1 MDVWSD
7 DVLKEILS
15 ETRRRRSH
23 RRWLRA
29 ASVST
34 ALVAGVGLALFVA
47 RSTIEVPAHAH
58 SQAAA
63 ETVSETGTLAKTLSG
78 RAAAPA
84 TAEPSAAPWRLDLGP
99 ILGGSIVEPPAI
111 TPVSTPGSG
120 ATEAVVAGLLAAS
133 PGDLPAG
140 SDALAIGG
148 TAGTASESESASAF
162 ASEVEPERVVPL
174 VEDEIQPGDTLL
186 AALARHGVATPTAF
200 AIARE
205 LEPHFNL
212 RHSRPG
218 HRYRIERDEQGALVS
233 FRYDVSDLEHYQV
246 TQQAEGWETR
256 AAKRGT
262 VRQQARLAGVVST
275 TLYDAIGD
283 LGERPE
289 LAADFANIFAWD
301 VDFAKGVHAGDEF
314 HLLYERNYVARESG
328 GGLRYIGPGRILA
341 ARYTSAG
348 RSHEAIYYETE
359 AGVGNYYRTDGTPV
373 QQGFLAAPVKYTRI
387 SSAFTKAR
395 FHPILRKTRPHPG
408 IDYAAPAGTPVW
420 AVAEGRVTYASWQGG
435 YGRLVKIKHADGY
448 ESFYAHLSGFAK
460 GLRVGQ
466 KVGQKQVIGYVGS
479 SGLSTGPHV
488 CFRISKNNQFV
499 NPASTRIPSGER
511 IAGRQR
517 QDFETIRDARLAQ
530 LVPATLVALDEA
542 M

>member
-29 ASVST
+29 ASGVT
-34 ALVAGVGLALFVA
+34 ALVAGIGLALFVA
-47 RSTIEVPAHAH
+47 RSTHEVPADFAPD
-58 SQAAA
+58 
-63 ETVSETGTLAKTLSG
+63 GTIAMNAS
-78 RAAAPA
+78 AMAPSA
-84 TAEPSAAPWRLDLGP
+84 TAPSAVTDSPA
-99 ILGGSIVEPPAI
+99 GGSIEEPLAI

-120 ATEAVVAGLLAAS
+120 VTEVLVAGFLAA
-133 PGDLPAG
+133 LPDEARKPQGTDAASMAAATG
-140 SDALAIGG
+140 SAP
-148 TAGTASESESASAF
+148 
-162 ASEVEPERVVPL
+162 EPEPLAPL
-174 VEDEIQPGDTLL
+174 VEDTIRPGDTLL
-186 AALARHGVATPTAF
+186 AALARHGVAASTAF

-205 LEPHFNL
+205 LEPHFDL
-212 RHSRPG
+212 RRSRPG
-218 HRYRIERDEQGALVS
+218 HRYRIERDEHGALVG
-233 FRYDVSDLEHYQV
+233 FRYAVSDLEHYQV
-246 TQQAEGWETR
+246 TQQDEGWETR
-256 AAKRGT
+256 AAKRGMI
-262 VRQQARLAGVVST
+262 RQQARLAGVVAT
-275 TLYDAIGD
+275 TVYDAIGD

-301 VDFAKGVHAGDEF
+301 VDFAKGVHSGDEF

-328 GGLRYIGPGRILA
+328 GGLRYVGPGRILA
-341 ARYTSAG
+341 ARYVSGG

-359 AGVGNYYRTDGTPV
+359 PGVGNYYRTDGTPV

-387 SSAFTKAR
+387 SSSFTQAR

-408 IDYAAPAGTPVW
+408 IDYAAPVGTPVW
-420 AVAEGRVTYASWQGG
+420 AVAEGRVTHAGWQGG

-448 ESFYAHLSGFAK
+448 ESFYAHLSGFAN

-488 CFRISKNNQFV
+488 CFRIAKNEKFV

-530 LVPATLVALDEA
+530 LVPATLVAVDEA

>member
-15 ETRRRRSH
+15 ETRRRRSN

-29 ASVST
+29 AYLST
-34 ALVAGVGLALFVA
+34 ALVAGIGLALFVA
-47 RSTIEVPAHAH
+47 RSTHEVPADFARDK
-58 SQAAA
+58 AVPVANTA
-63 ETVSETGTLAKTLSG
+63 VPGLAM
-78 RAAAPA
+78 
-84 TAEPSAAPWRLDLGP
+84 
-99 ILGGSIVEPPAI
+99 GGSLEETLEI
-111 TPVSTPGSG
+111 TPVSTPESG
-120 ATEAVVAGLLAAS
+120 VAGVLVAGLLAALPSDPPRATAPMAADGAPGTAAEPGS
-133 PGDLPAG
+133 PAETQVESL
-140 SDALAIGG
+140 ALA
-148 TAGTASESESASAF
+148 
-162 ASEVEPERVVPL
+162 PL
-174 VEDEIQPGDTLL
+174 VEDAIQPGDTLL
-186 AALARHGVATPTAF
+186 AALARHGVAASTAF

-205 LEPHFNL
+205 LEPHFDL
-212 RHSRPG
+212 RRSRPG
-218 HRYRIERDEQGALVS
+218 HRYRIERDEHGALVG
-233 FRYDVSDLEHYQV
+233 FRYAVSDLEHYEV

-256 AAKRGT
+256 AAKRG
-262 VRQQARLAGVVST
+262 VIRQQARLAGVVAT

-283 LGERPE
+283 LGERPD

-301 VDFAKGVHAGDEF
+301 VDFAKGVRSGDEF

-328 GGLRYIGPGRILA
+328 GGLRYVGPGRILA
-341 ARYTSAG
+341 ARYQSGG
-348 RSHEAIYYETE
+348 RAHEAIYYETE
-359 AGVGNYYRTDGTPV
+359 PGVGNYYRQDGTPV

-387 SSAFTKAR
+387 SSSFTHAR

-408 IDYAAPAGTPVW
+408 IDYAAPVGTPVW
-420 AVAEGRVTYASWQGG
+420 AVAEGRVIHAGWQGG

-448 ESFYAHLSGFAK
+448 ESFYAHLSGFAN

-466 KVGQKQVIGYVGS
+466 KVGQKQIIGYVGS

-488 CFRISKNNQFV
+488 CFRIAKNDKFV
-499 NPASTRIPSGER
+499 DPASTRIPSGER

-530 LVPATLVALDEA
+530 LVPTTLVSVDEA

>member
-1 MDVWSD
+1 M
-7 DVLKEILS
+7 KG
-15 ETRRRRSH
+15 
-23 RRWLRA
+23 
-29 ASVST
+29 ST
-34 ALVAGVGLALFVA
+34 VG
-47 RSTIEVPAHAH
+47 
-58 SQAAA
+58 
-63 ETVSETGTLAKTLSG
+63 
-78 RAAAPA
+78 A
-84 TAEPSAAPWRLDLGP
+84 TAATAAWSIDP
-99 ILGGSIVEPPAI
+99 GSILEPLAI

-120 ATEAVVAGLLAAS
+120 VTEALVAGLLAAQ
-133 PGDLPAG
+133 PGARPTGPGAASIAVDRTPG
-140 SDALAIGG
+140 SAPEFGSG
-148 TAGTASESESASAF
+148 SAF
-162 ASEVEPERVVPL
+162 PLEPEQEHVAPL

-186 AALARHGVATPTAF
+186 AALARHGVAASTAF

-205 LEPHFNL
+205 LEPHFDL
-212 RHSRPG
+212 RRSRPG
-218 HRYRIERDEQGALVS
+218 HRYRIERDEHGALVG
-233 FRYDVSDLEHYQV
+233 FRYAVSDLEHYQV
-246 TQQAEGWETR
+246 TQQDAGWETR
-256 AAKRGT
+256 AAKRG
-262 VRQQARLAGVVST
+262 VIRQQARLAGVVAT

-301 VDFAKGVHAGDEF
+301 VDFAKGVHSGDEF

-328 GGLRYIGPGRILA
+328 GGLRYVGPGRILA
-341 ARYTSAG
+341 ARYQSGG

-359 AGVGNYYRTDGTPV
+359 PGVGNYYRTDGTPV

-387 SSAFTKAR
+387 SSSFTNAR

-448 ESFYAHLSGFAK
+448 ESFYAHLSGFAR

-530 LVPATLVALDEA
+530 LVPATLVAVDEA

>member
-15 ETRRRRSH
+15 ETRRRRTH

-29 ASVST
+29 ASAST
-34 ALVAGVGLALFVA
+34 ALVAGIGLALFVA
-47 RSTIEVPAHAH
+47 RSTREVPADFAPG
-58 SQAAA
+58 Q
-63 ETVSETGTLAKTLSG
+63 V
-78 RAAAPA
+78 AAPA
-84 TAEPSAAPWRLDLGP
+84 ASVTPVA
-99 ILGGSIVEPPAI
+99 GSFEVPLAI
-111 TPVSTPGSG
+111 TPVSTPESG
-120 ATEAVVAGLLAAS
+120 ATEVLVAGLLAA
-133 PGDLPAG
+133 LPDEPQGTDAAPVAEAQG
-140 SDALAIGG
+140 S
-148 TAGTASESESASAF
+148 ASEP
-162 ASEVEPERVVPL
+162 EPLAVAPI
-174 VEDEIQPGDTLL
+174 VEDTIQPGDTLL
-186 AALARHGVATPTAF
+186 AALARHGVAASTAF

-205 LEPHFNL
+205 LEPHFDL
-212 RHSRPG
+212 RRSRPG
-218 HRYRIERDEQGALVS
+218 HRYRIERDEHGALIG
-233 FRYDVSDLEHYQV
+233 FRYSVSDLEHYQV
-246 TQQAEGWETR
+246 TQQEEGWETR
-256 AAKRGT
+256 AAKRGMI
-262 VRQQARLAGVVST
+262 RQQARLAGIVAT

-301 VDFAKGVHAGDEF
+301 VDFAKGVHSGDEF

-328 GGLRYIGPGRILA
+328 GGLRYVGPGRILA
-341 ARYTSAG
+341 ARYQSGG

-359 AGVGNYYRTDGTPV
+359 PGVGNYYRKDGTPV

-387 SSAFTKAR
+387 SSSFTHAR
-395 FHPILRKTRPHPG
+395 FHPILHRTRPHPG
-408 IDYAAPAGTPVW
+408 IDYAAPVGTPVW
-420 AVAEGRVTYASWQGG
+420 AVAEGRVTHAGWQGG
-435 YGRLVKIKHADGY
+435 YGRLVKIEHADGY
-448 ESFYAHLSGFAK
+448 VSFYAHLSGFAN

-488 CFRISKNNQFV
+488 CFRIAKNDKFV

-530 LVPATLVALDEA
+530 LVPATLVAVDEA

>member
-23 RRWLRA
+23 RRWLRT
-29 ASVST
+29 ASASI
-34 ALVAGVGLALFVA
+34 ALGAGIGIALFVA
-47 RSTIEVPAHAH
+47 RSTVEVRADGA
-58 SQAAA
+58 
-63 ETVSETGTLAKTLSG
+63 LAD
-78 RAAAPA
+78 AA
-84 TAEPSAAPWRLDLGP
+84 TADGIVDPGTAGPGAEAWTLDLGS
-99 ILGGSIVEPPAI
+99 ILEWELPEPLAI

-120 ATEAVVAGLLAAS
+120 VTEAFVAGLLSAPRADRPAS
-133 PGDLPAG
+133 P
-140 SDALAIGG
+140 DAATTVVGG
-148 TAGTASESESASAF
+148 TPGSMPGPAVPGTVPETET
-162 ASEVEPERVVPL
+162 ETGTGTETVQERVEPL

-186 AALARHGVATPTAF
+186 AALARHGVAASTAF

-205 LEPHFNL
+205 LEPHFDL
-212 RHSRPG
+212 RRSRPG
-218 HRYRIERDEQGALVS
+218 HRYRIERDEQGALIA

-246 TQQAEGWETR
+246 TQKAEGWETR

-262 VRQQARLAGVVST
+262 VRQQARLAGVVAT

-301 VDFAKGVHAGDEF
+301 VDFAKGVHSGDEF

-328 GGLRYIGPGRILA
+328 GGLRYVGPGRILA
-341 ARYTSAG
+341 ARYQSAG
-348 RSHEAIYYETE
+348 RAHEAIYYETE
-359 AGVGNYYRTDGTPV
+359 SGVGNYYRKDGTPV

-387 SSAFTKAR
+387 SSSFTKAR

-408 IDYAAPAGTPVW
+408 IDYAAPVGTPVW
-420 AVAEGRVTYASWQGG
+420 AVAEGRVTHVGWQGG

-448 ESFYAHLSGFAK
+448 ESFYAHLSGFAR

-488 CFRISKNNQFV
+488 CFRIAKNKQFV

-530 LVPATLVALDEA
+530 LVPATLVAVDEA

>member
-7 DVLKEILS
+7 DVLREILS

-23 RRWLRA
+23 RHWLRV
-29 ASVST
+29 ASAST
-34 ALVAGVGLALFVA
+34 ALAAGIGLALFVA
-47 RSTIEVPAHAH
+47 RSTVEVPA
-58 SQAAA
+58 
-63 ETVSETGTLAKTLSG
+63 G
-78 RAAAPA
+78 AAPA
-84 TAEPSAAPWRLDLGP
+84 DSVSTTDPTTDLMKGSTVGATAATAAWSIDP
-99 ILGGSIVEPPAI
+99 GSILEPALEPLAI

-120 ATEAVVAGLLAAS
+120 VTEALVAGLLATQPGARPTGPGAAS
-133 PGDLPAG
+133 IAVDRTPGSAPEFG
-140 SDALAIGG
+140 SG
-148 TAGTASESESASAF
+148 SAF
-162 ASEVEPERVVPL
+162 PLEPEQEHVAPL

-186 AALARHGVATPTAF
+186 AALARHGVAASTAF

-205 LEPHFNL
+205 LEPHFDL
-212 RHSRPG
+212 RRSRPG
-218 HRYRIERDEQGALVS
+218 HRYRIERDEHGALVG
-233 FRYDVSDLEHYQV
+233 FRYAVSDLEHYQV
-246 TQQAEGWETR
+246 TQQDAGWETR
-256 AAKRGT
+256 AAKRG
-262 VRQQARLAGVVST
+262 VIRQQARLAGVVAT

-301 VDFAKGVHAGDEF
+301 VDFAKGVHSGDEF

-328 GGLRYIGPGRILA
+328 GGLRYVGPGRILA
-341 ARYTSAG
+341 ARYQSGG

-359 AGVGNYYRTDGTPV
+359 PGVGNYYRTDGTPV

-387 SSAFTKAR
+387 SSSFTKAR

-448 ESFYAHLSGFAK
+448 ESFYAHLSGFAR

-530 LVPATLVALDEA
+530 LVPATLVAVDEA